1 MPARAHRLLI
11 PLAALLAILPILLHG
26 PSCGHDF
33 DFHVLSWLEAS
44 TQFAH
49 LHYPRWAYT
58 PAFNAGEPRFL
69 FYPPL
74 SWALGALLGLILP
87 WTLVP
92 AAFTFLALTLSGF
105 TAHTLA
111 RRYATPNAATLAAI
125 LYLLNPYMLFTAY
138 ERTAY
143 GELLAAA
150 WLPLLF
156 AAAFAPRIRIAALAL
171 PIALLWLTNA
181 PAAVM
186 ACYALAFLTLLRLL
200 LPLGPTRNL
209 RHPDPEQREGEGPLY
224 SPSSLSQPPFRA
236 PFIASLPH
244 AMSGSA
250 AMSGSQAASGRPKL
264 SLALT
269 TITATILG
277 LALSSFYLLPAAYER
292 RYIQSDMAT
301 ISGMRIADNTLF
313 HHMLPV
319 TDDTLA
325 HDAVLHTASL
335 LSILLL
341 AAILITLA
349 TLWVPHPRGARV
361 GSNNS
366 TPHTTLTLLTLLIAL
381 LLTPITLPIWAHTPE
396 LRFLQ
401 FPWRLNAILATILLL
416 FTAHALTRL
425 KLTLTQTTL
434 ASAALAAALI
444 LPAWHNFNQ
453 PCDPED
459 TVPARVAL
467 YHSNLGTDPT
477 DEYTPTTADNDALA
491 QPPHPT
497 DPPYWLTPTLDAC
510 DQPAPLNASPGQA
523 PASLTLTLPQP
534 ELLILDR
541 RDFPLWRVTVNGS
554 PATSCSRN
562 DGLIAIPLPAGRDTI
577 TLTQHPTR
585 DQTAGLA
592 LSGLA
597 LLATLGLTRKPGAPP
612 SRS

>member
-1 MPARAHRLLI
+1 MPASAHRILI
-11 PLAALLAILPILLHG
+11 PLAAILAILPILLHG

-74 SWALGALLGLILP
+74 SWALGAILGLILP

-92 AAFTFLALTLSGF
+92 AAFTFIALTLSGF
-105 TAHTLA
+105 TAQALA
-111 RRYATPNAATLAAI
+111 RRYATQNAATLAAI

-156 AAAFAPRIRIAALAL
+156 AAALAPRIRMVPLAL

-186 ACYALAFLTLLRLL
+186 SCYALAFLT
-200 LPLGPTRNL
+200 
-209 RHPDPEQREGEGPLY
+209 
-224 SPSSLSQPPFRA
+224 
-236 PFIASLPH
+236 FI
-244 AMSGSA
+244 
-250 AMSGSQAASGRPKL
+250 RL
-264 SLALT
+264 SLARETRQQLATT
-269 TITATILG
+269 TIAATLLG
-277 LALSSFYLLPAAYER
+277 LSLSAFYLLPAAYER
-292 RYIQSDMAT
+292 RFIQSDMAT

-313 HHMLPV
+313 HHMLPA
-319 TDDTLA
+319 TGDTFA
-325 HDAVLHTASL
+325 HDLVLHTASV
-335 LSILLL
+335 I
-341 AAILITLA
+341 AILILA
-349 TLWVPHPRGARV
+349 AVLIAIAAGRLPHPRGARV
-361 GSNNS
+361 GIDDLRS
-366 TPHTTLTLLTLLIAL
+366 TDAVITPLILLTILITF
-381 LLTPITLPIWAHTPE
+381 LLTPLSLPVWAHTPE
-396 LRFLQ
+396 LHFLQ
-401 FPWRLNAILATILLL
+401 FPWRLIAILSTILLL
-416 FTAHALTRL
+416 FAARAFTRL
-425 KLTLTQTTL
+425 NPTLTQTTF
-434 ASAALAAALI
+434 AAAALAATLI
-444 LPAWHNFNQ
+444 LPAWHTFNQ

-459 TVPARVAL
+459 TVQARVAL

-477 DEYTPTTADNDALA
+477 DEYTPTAADNDALA

-497 DPPYWLTPTLDAC
+497 DPAYWLTPTLEAC
-510 DQPAPLNASPGQA
+510 DEPAPPSATLGQA
-523 PASLTLTLPQP
+523 PQHLALTVTQP

-541 RDFPLWRVTVNGS
+541 RNFPLWRITVNGT

-562 DGLIAIPLPAGRDTI
+562 DGLIAVPIPAGQDTI
-577 TLTQHPTR
+577 DLTQHPTS

-597 LLATLGLTRKPGAPP
+597 LLTTLALLKKPGASP

>member
-1 MPARAHRLLI
+1 MTDRAHRIFI
-11 PLAALLAILPILLHG
+11 PLAAFLAVLPILLQG

-44 TQFAH
+44 TQFAQV
-49 LHYPRWAYT
+49 HYPHWAYT

-92 AAFTFLALTLSGF
+92 AAFTYIALTLSGF
-105 TAHTLA
+105 TAHALA
-111 RRYATPNAATLAAI
+111 RRYAAPNAATLAAI

-156 AAAFAPRIRIAALAL
+156 ASALAPRIRIVPLAL

-186 ACYALAFLTLLRLL
+186 SCYTLAILTLLRLI
-200 LPLGPTRNL
+200 
-209 RHPDPEQREGEGPLY
+209 
-224 SPSSLSQPPFRA
+224 LSKESR
-236 PFIASLPH
+236 S
-244 AMSGSA
+244 
-250 AMSGSQAASGRPKL
+250 
-264 SLALT
+264 SLALN
-269 TITATILG
+269 TIGGTLLG
-277 LALSSFYLLPAAYER
+277 LTLSAFYLLPAAYER

-325 HDAVLHTASL
+325 HDVVLHTASL
-335 LSILLL
+335 IAILIL
-341 AAILITLA
+341 AAILIAIA
-349 TLWVPHPRGARV
+349 TLWVPHPRGVRV
-361 GSNNS
+361 GSDNLES
-366 TPHTTLTLLTLLIAL
+366 LGRATTPLILLTVLLTL
-381 LLTPITLPIWAHTPE
+381 LLTPISLPIWSHIPE

-401 FPWRLNAILATILLL
+401 FPWRLTAILSTILLL
-416 FTAHALTRL
+416 FAAQALTRL
-425 KLTLTQTTL
+425 KLSTIETTI
-434 ASAALAAALI
+434 AAAALAAILI
-444 LPAWHNFNQ
+444 LPAWHLFHQ

-459 TVPARVAL
+459 TVQARVAL

-477 DEYTPTTADNDALA
+477 DEYTPTTADNDALGKA
-491 QPPHPT
+491 
-497 DPPYWLTPTLDAC
+497 DPGYWLTPNLDAC
-510 DQPAPLNASPGQA
+510 DQPAPTNVPPGQA
-523 PASLTLTLPQP
+523 PQHLTLTLPHP

-541 RDFPLWRVTVNGS
+541 RNFPLWRVTVNGAAVS
-554 PATSCSRN
+554 SCARN
-562 DGLIAIPLPAGRDTI
+562 DGLIAIPLPVGRDSI
-577 TLTQHPTR
+577 DLTQHPTP
-585 DQTAGLA
+585 DQIAGLA
-592 LSGLA
+592 LTGIA
-597 LLATLGLTRKPGAPP
+597 LITTLTLRRNRVHSQLENSKL
-612 SRS
+612 